1 MKINKKKVVV
11 ITGGSRGI
19 GAGIAKKFL
28 IKNYFVICIYNK
40 DKKSFN
46 ELKKNVGSLSNSLF
60 SKKIDLQK
68 KNDYKK
74 IFNTIYKKFQRIDVL
89 INNAGYLNQMPFDKI
104 SYREWDKTININ
116 LTSVFF
122 SSQAVSAIYKRQ
134 KNGKII
140 NIASIGGQT
149 GGTRAP
155 HYALSKA
162 AVISIT
168 KSFSKLL
175 ASDNVN
181 VNCIS
186 PGVIKTKMINQFIYK
201 IGINNILK
209 EIPLKKFGEIEDV
222 ANLAYFLSTEESK
235 YITGQVINING
246 GQYLG

>member
-1 MKINKKKVVV
+1 MKVYKKKVVV

-28 IKNYFVICIYNK
+28 DKNYFVICIYNK
-40 DKKSFN
+40 DDKSFK
-46 ELKKNVGSLSNSLF
+46 ELKKNSGSFSSNLF
-60 SKKIDLQK
+60 SKKIDLEK

-74 IFNTIYKKFQRIDVL
+74 IFNTIYKKFKRIDVL

-104 SYREWDKTININ
+104 DYKEWDKTININ

-122 SSQAVSAIYKRQ
+122 SSQAISAIYKRQ

-140 NIASIGGQT
+140 NVASIGGQT

-162 AVISIT
+162 AVMSIT

-175 ASDNVN
+175 ASYNVN

-235 YITGQVINING
+235 YITDQVINING